1 MTNAVEAPAKSQTEI
16 PLSTAGPSPRS
27 NSRRRPQEERID
39 WLRSSPFLLIHLAC
53 LAVFCVGISP
63 VAVAACIALYAAR
76 MFGVTAG
83 YHRYFSHRSFKTSRA
98 FQFVLGWLGAAATQ
112 KGPLWWAA
120 NHRHHHATSDTE
132 EDAHSPRHGFWWS
145 HVGWFLCMKFHAT
158 NYRLI
163 PDLARFRELRVLN
176 KCDVL
181 PPLALALSVTGAGW
195 IFHRWL
201 PVLHTSPM
209 QMLVWGYFVSTA
221 LLYHGTFVVN
231 SLAHV
236 IGRRR
241 FDTKDDSKNSFLIA
255 LVTLGEGWHNNH
267 HFVPSSERQ
276 GFFWWELDIT
286 HYVLKALSW
295 FHLVWDLKK
304 PPQHVYT
311 LANAARQ
318 PEA

>member
-1 MTNAVEAPAKSQTEI
+1 MNTAEEQATII
-16 PLSTAGPSPRS
+16 PTGVSVPVTSR
-27 NSRRRPQEERID
+27 SRRSSLHRRPPEERID
-39 WLRSSPFLLIHLAC
+39 WLRSSPFILIHIAC
-53 LAVFCVGISP
+53 LGVFWVGISP
-63 VAVAACIALYAAR
+63 IAVVTCIALYAAR

-120 NHRHHHATSDTE
+120 NHRHHHATSDTD

-163 PDLARFRELRVLN
+163 PDFARFRELRFLN

-181 PPLALALSVTGAGW
+181 PPLALALGVTGAGW
-195 IFHRWL
+195 MFRHWF
-201 PVLHTSPM
+201 PVLHTSPL
-209 QMLVWGYFVSTA
+209 QMLVWGYFVSTS

-241 FDTKDDSKNSFLIA
+241 FETKDDSKNSFLIA

-276 GFFWWELDIT
+276 GFFWWEVDIT
-286 HYVLKALSW
+286 HYVLKVLSW

-304 PPQHVYT
+304 PPQHIYA
-311 LANAARQ
+311 LASGARQ
-318 PEA
+318 QET